1 LARKPVLFSAAEPA
15 SRRRRPNRGRAVC
28 LPPSAAPQPTPQTRA
43 PTPSRTRVLSVAIV
57 QGFEPR
63 ARQLQALCP
72 ALLRTGRAASTTPA
86 TAAAAQPRPGS
97 QAQLLGDRARRANP
111 SVALCLLRNGQR
123 RRCLQAV
130 THIKSVRP
138 EPALVNGRFSCK
150 MIQMSWHAPRQR
162 LELRRQLQKLPNRP
176 RRVRC
181 GPGWTCPGRHH
192 ASSPIYSTIT
202 TLPPN
207 PQMESQTDTSRKSRA
222 RVCVFVSG
230 SGFVHLCVRAHFV
243 CAPFSRAFPG
253 PRRQFQCSSRLRCRP
268 KEHPMHHHHVR

>member
-1 LARKPVLFSAAEPA
+1 MYIIYKSLRARGEANTAAATPVRKRLARKPVLFSAAEPA

-138 EPALVNGRFSCK
+138 EPVLVNGRFSCQ
-150 MIQMSWHAPRQR
+150 MTQMSWYAPR
-162 LELRRQLQKLPNRP
+162 
-176 RRVRC
+176 
-181 GPGWTCPGRHH
+181 
-192 ASSPIYSTIT
+192 
-202 TLPPN
+202 
-207 PQMESQTDTSRKSRA
+207 
-222 RVCVFVSG
+222 
-230 SGFVHLCVRAHFV
+230 
-243 CAPFSRAFPG
+243 
-253 PRRQFQCSSRLRCRP
+253 
-268 KEHPMHHHHVR
+268 